1 MTVFNLIDSYH
12 EPALNFKYRTQII
25 KFGYKKLFPAY
36 LQKPI
41 DSKSAWSALGKM
53 NPFNIL
59 KGTQEDDENK
69 YRYDKECFYLMM
81 NVQIR
86 SEFSFHRQD
95 YFDEHESHRLISDLM
110 SVMLDMIPF
119 NFEMNLL
126 RNSSPFEFIQKVFLD
141 S

>member
-1 MTVFNLIDSYH
+1 M
-12 EPALNFKYRTQII
+12 
-25 KFGYKKLFPAY
+25 GKL
-36 LQKPI
+36 
-41 DSKSAWSALGKM
+41 
-53 NPFNIL
+53 
-59 KGTQEDDENK
+59 
-69 YRYDKECFYLMM
+69 
-81 NVQIR
+81 
-86 SEFSFHRQD
+86 H